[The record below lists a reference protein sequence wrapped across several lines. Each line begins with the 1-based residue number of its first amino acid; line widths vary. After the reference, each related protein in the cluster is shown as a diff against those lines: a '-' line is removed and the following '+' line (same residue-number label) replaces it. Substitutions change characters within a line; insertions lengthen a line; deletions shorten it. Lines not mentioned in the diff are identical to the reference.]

1 MIPTVL
7 AISLIAFLI
16 ITLPPGD
23 YLTTYIA
30 TLEQQGVRVEI
41 EQIDALKERYGLGQ
55 PVYIQYWNWI
65 SNIVLH
71 GDFGMSFQWN
81 RPVSTLI
88 WRRLG
93 MTLVLS
99 FASLI
104 IVWFV
109 SFPLGVYSAIK
120 QYSIGDYIAT
130 IFGFIGLAIPNFLFA
145 LVLMYIMFNYFGQ
158 SPGGFFSPEFVNVP
172 WSWARILDLL
182 KRLWQPAIVLGTAG
196 TASMIRL
203 IRANLLDEL
212 KKPYV
217 VTARAKGLPE
227 WKLLLKYPVRIALN
241 FFVSRQNNLLVT
253 LISSAAI
260 VSIVFSLPTTGP
272 MLLQALMAQDMY
284 LAGSFIFL
292 LSILNVISTLL
303 SDIALAW
310 LDPRI
315 RYDD

>member
-1 MIPTVL
+1 M
-7 AISLIAFLI
+7 IAFLI

-30 TLEQQGVRVEI
+30 NLQQQGVSVESA
-41 EQIDALKERYGLGQ
+41 QIQALRDRYGLGQ
-55 PVYIQYWNWI
+55 PVYVQYWNWI
-65 SNIVLH
+65 YNIIRH
-71 GDFGMSFQWN
+71 GDFGRSFHWN
-81 RPVSTLI
+81 RPVSSLI

-93 MTLVLS
+93 MTLILS
-99 FASLI
+99 FSSLI
-104 IVWFV
+104 IVWFG
-109 SFPLGVYSAIK
+109 SFPVGVYSAIK

-145 LVLMYIMFNYFGQ
+145 LVLMYITFTYFGQ
-158 SPGGFFSPEFVNVP
+158 SPGGFFSAEYVNAP
-172 WSWARILDLL
+172 WSWGRFVDLL
-182 KRLWQPAIVLGTAG
+182 KNLWQPAIVLGTAG

-203 IRANLLDEL
+203 TRANLLDEL
-212 KKPYV
+212 SKPYV

-227 WKLLLKYPVRIALN
+227 WRLLLKYPVRIALN

-292 LSILNVISTLL
+292 LSILNVVSTLI
-303 SDIALAW
+303 SDIVLAW

-315 RYDD
+315 RYDE